1 MPMDNRF
8 QLTCWERIVTAS
20 LCLASLRLTPFTA
33 RMASP
38 TCSPPH
44 RSAGCPGW
52 ISEISIGTPCSF
64 PPYGK
69 SGFKL
74 LEMYVSIKPAS
85 QQSLLQ
91 CLFHL
96 LL

>member
-1 MPMDNRF
+1 MSTDNRS

-33 RMASP
+33 RIASP

-52 ISEISIGTPCSF
+52 ISEMSIGTPCSF
-64 PPYGK
+64 PPYWEK
-69 SGFKL
+69 KVDFN
-74 LEMYVSIKPAS
+74 
-85 QQSLLQ
+85 
-91 CLFHL
+91 
-96 LL
+96 